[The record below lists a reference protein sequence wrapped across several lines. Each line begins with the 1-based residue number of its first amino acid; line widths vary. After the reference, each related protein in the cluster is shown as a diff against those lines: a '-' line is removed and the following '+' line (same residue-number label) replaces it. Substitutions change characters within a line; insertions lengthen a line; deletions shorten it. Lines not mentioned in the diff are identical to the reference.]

1 MENTVVVAFNKTK
14 LKSIRIGNAS
24 INYSGYS
31 DKWGVSFCLTVKDN
45 EPIPFEYKGFDTLQE
60 AIQYAESQC

>member
-1 MENTVVVAFNKTK
+1 MEKIITLNTDK

-24 INYSGYS
+24 INYSDYS
-31 DKWGVSFCLTVKDN
+31 KKWGVAFCLTVKDN